1 MKGSIHL
8 RSDVKM
14 PYWYIA
20 WYHAPEKKLY
30 RIIKYLGE
38 NRPMHQTHPD
48 MNRDLGYEKAR
59 KLLALMQGDV
69 ERNVFR
75 IDKYIGQVY
84 TDVIPYLNE
93 WIEIR
98 KESLKPAGYAS
109 YKRIIRNH
117 LTPFFEEH
125 PIQLHE
131 IRYDTLVQ
139 LMNSITGSGKTKKN
153 ALDCLRSCLK
163 FAWKSGRLESM
174 PAFPEKKL
182 FNIKQ
187 HAPEWLPTE
196 RFYNIVKH
204 VPNEHKPFFMF
215 LYLHLRRPG
224 DAIALYKKDY
234 DKSLDAFVIHRGIS
248 EGELIDSTKTGAVHV
263 VPCHSEFKPYLEQLL
278 KQNPFSPFLFTC
290 EESKKDGKR
299 YTKKI
304 YLRQWHLA
312 RNAVGEMIDSYRGTK
327 STRAGQMLNELGLS
341 LTDIQTAGD
350 WSSLE
355 SVKAYARASV
365 ARKKEILE
373 KKVVPIGASKK
384 NGLT

>member
-38 NRPMHQTHPD
+38 NRPMHQTNPD

-93 WIEIR
+93 WIETR

-117 LTPFFEEH
+117 LTPFFEKH
-125 PIQLHE
+125 HIQLHE
-131 IRYDTLVQ
+131 IRYDILVQ
-139 LMNSITGSGKTKKN
+139 LLNSITGSGKTKKI

-196 RFYNIVKH
+196 RFYNIVQH

-263 VPCHSEFKPYLEQLL
+263 VPCHSEFKPYLEQML

-312 RNAVGEMIDSYRGTK
+312 RNAAGELIDSYRGTK

-384 NGLT
+384 SGLT